1 MEKNRP
7 AGQKERRSTASAAG
21 LRLTLTVL
29 HAKNPAKKGQNALDT
44 ADMVITALN
53 RCRVPAQVISAKDFF
68 MDKRHFL
75 TASLA
80 GAVSMPPWAGAQGS
94 RRALSGP
101 ALLTVSGQIGAGNRG
116 PLNPAL
122 DRMMAKQKIM
132 FDRAHAFDFAALT
145 AMPAVTI
152 QPTLEYDGMPHV
164 FKGPLLLDVMKA
176 CGVKVSEKTVLF
188 VRAVDGYAAQVTAA
202 EVEKYRFIVAT
213 HIDGQPIA
221 LGGLG
226 PLWALYDADRFPDMA
241 AKPLSGR
248 FTNCPWATY
257 HIDVREG

>member
-1 MEKNRP
+1 
-7 AGQKERRSTASAAG
+7 
-21 LRLTLTVL
+21 
-29 HAKNPAKKGQNALDT
+29 
-44 ADMVITALN
+44 
-53 RCRVPAQVISAKDFF
+53 
-68 MDKRHFL
+68 
-75 TASLA
+75 
-80 GAVSMPPWAGAQGS
+80 
-94 RRALSGP
+94 
-101 ALLTVSGQIGAGNRG
+101 
-116 PLNPAL
+116 
-122 DRMMAKQKIM
+122 MMARQKIT
-132 FDRAHAFDFAALT
+132 FDRVRTFDFTALT

-152 QPTLEYDGMPHV
+152 QPTLEYDGKPHV

-248 FTNCPWATY
+248 FTNCP
-257 HIDVREG
+257 